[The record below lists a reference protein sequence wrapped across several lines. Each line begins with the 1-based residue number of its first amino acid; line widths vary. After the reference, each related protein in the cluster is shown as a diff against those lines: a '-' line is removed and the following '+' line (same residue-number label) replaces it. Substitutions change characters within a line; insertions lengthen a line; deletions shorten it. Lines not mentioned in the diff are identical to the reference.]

1 MSYSSIIFDLD
12 GTLLDTLTDIA
23 ESVNRVLIM
32 NDFSTCSRE
41 NYKTFIGD
49 GLRNL
54 ILRSVP
60 VGTSETVIADCCK
73 KFTEIYSENWKK
85 NCCPFAGI
93 NPMLADLSARQI
105 KLAVL
110 SNKPHAFT
118 RLFVEEFFPRDM
130 FKIVF
135 GQREGVNKKPHPAGA
150 LAIAEFLQTQP
161 ENILFVGDSDVD
173 IQTGNAAGMGTAGVS
188 WGYRNVSELIE
199 NNAKVIVNNPSEIVE
214 YVLSTS

>member
-1 MSYSSIIFDLD
+1 MLYSSIIFDLD
-12 GTLLDTLTDIA
+12 GTLLDTLTDIT
-23 ESVNRVLIM
+23 ESVNEVLVI
-32 NDFSTCSRE
+32 NDFPTCSRE
-41 NYKTFIGD
+41 NYKSFIGD
-49 GLRNL
+49 GLHNL
-54 ILRSVP
+54 ISRSVP
-60 VGTSETVIADCCK
+60 DGTKESIIGDCCK

-85 NCCPFAGI
+85 NCCPFTGI
-93 NPMLADLSARQI
+93 NTMLTDLSARQI

-118 RLFVEEFFPRDM
+118 RLFVDEFFPEDM
-130 FKIVF
+130 FEIVF

-199 NNAKVIVNNPSEIVE
+199 NNAQIIVNSPSEIVE
-214 YVLSTS
+214 YVLSAS